1 MQLPHSRAEPERLPE
16 VQEVELLDLLRLDDG
31 GVDLVGEPVGAV
43 VDGGAEEDLVDV
55 LGGGVVGE
63 VAEVEAEGL
72 ARAQDAGRAR
82 HPLPLERA
90 RAQLFGEASDYG
102 VDGGQQRVA
111 VLGRQSGLHLWDELG
126 MS

>member
-1 MQLPHSRAEPERLPE
+1 MQLSHSRAEPERLPE

-102 VDGGQQRVA
+102 VDGGQQR
-111 VLGRQSGLHLWDELG
+111 GGIGNELKK
-126 MS
+126 SVQC